1 VDYVTDGV
9 LIRLDWTGR
18 AMTGTV
24 LPPTEASSI
33 IAGLNRTEL
42 VLPLRTICRSFCLS
56 CSVSLQTLTGCAI
69 PPPREHQPG
78 ESFWSQLYVVQ

>member
-1 VDYVTDGV
+1 MDHVTDGV
-9 LIRLDWTGR
+9 LIRLDWTSR

-33 IAGLNRTEL
+33 IARRNRTEL
-42 VLPLRTICRSFCLS
+42 VLPLRTICWSFCLS

-69 PPPREHQPG
+69 TPPRAG
-78 ESFWSQLYVVQ
+78 WK